1 MKAGDNIRLI
11 NKRGA
16 FGMKSIPAGIDHATG
31 LFVMDDN
38 ELYYLR
44 DVKEKIWPYQGIVSG
59 QKIWTFSKASWEID
73 AHASS
78 FR

>member
-31 LFVMDDN
+31 IFVMEDN

-44 DVKEKIWPYQGIVSG
+44 DVKERVWPHQAVVSG
-59 QKIWTFSKASWEID
+59 QKIWTFSKSSWDID
-73 AHASS
+73 IHASS